1 MDIVCLV
8 CLSLLLLFVCLMV
21 GEIVWMLFVRVN
33 RFFLVVVVVLVEGA
47 GDFDVDADR
56 FVGRFVIV
64 RLGETGRGSSSLTA
78 ADVST
83 VIDGV
88 DEIIER
94 PVEFELLLIVRN
106 DDDDVG
112 VVVMV
117 DGTGLLM
124 IRRGVGVDVGC
135 WEMNIGDVELP
146 DDERMSEMEF
156 ERSVVCCVAS
166 GKN

>member
-1 MDIVCLV
+1 MEIVCLV
-8 CLSLLLLFVCLMV
+8 CLSLLFACLMV
-21 GEIVWMLFVRVN
+21 GETVWMLFVRVS
-33 RFFLVVVVVLVEGA
+33 RFFLVVVVLVEGA
-47 GDFDVDADR
+47 GDFEVDADR
-56 FVGRFVIV
+56 FVGRLVIV

-106 DDDDVG
+106 DDDVG
-112 VVVMV
+112 VVVIV

-124 IRRGVGVDVGC
+124 IRRGVGVGVGC
-135 WEMNIGDVELP
+135 
-146 DDERMSEMEF
+146 
-156 ERSVVCCVAS
+156 
-166 GKN
+166 

>member
-1 MDIVCLV
+1 MEIVCLV
-8 CLSLLLLFVCLMV
+8 CLSLLFVCLMV
-21 GEIVWMLFVRVN
+21 GETVWMLFVRVS
-33 RFFLVVVVVLVEGA
+33 RFFLVVVVLVGGA
-47 GDFDVDADR
+47 GDFEVDADR
-56 FVGRFVIV
+56 FVGRLVIV

-106 DDDDVG
+106 DDDVG
-112 VVVMV
+112 VVVIV

-124 IRRGVGVDVGC
+124 IRRGVGVGVGC
-135 WEMNIGDVELP
+135 
-146 DDERMSEMEF
+146 
-156 ERSVVCCVAS
+156 
-166 GKN
+166 

>member
-1 MDIVCLV
+1 MEIVCLV
-8 CLSLLLLFVCLMV
+8 CLSLLFVCLMV
-21 GEIVWMLFVRVN
+21 GETVWMLFVRVS
-33 RFFLVVVVVLVEGA
+33 RFFLVVVVLVEGA
-47 GDFDVDADR
+47 GDFEVDADR
-56 FVGRFVIV
+56 FVGRLVIV

-106 DDDDVG
+106 DDDVG
-112 VVVMV
+112 VVVIV

-124 IRRGVGVDVGC
+124 IRRGVGVGVGC
-135 WEMNIGDVELP
+135 
-146 DDERMSEMEF
+146 
-156 ERSVVCCVAS
+156 
-166 GKN
+166 